1 MLDVC
6 AALRVAAPRTL
17 DKDTAHRLRGDGKKM
32 GAVLPVHALVVDQ
45 AHVRFVDQRC
55 GLQAVAG
62 TLTFQEIMR
71 QTVEFGVDD
80 RRQSCERALV
90 PVSPRTEQ
98 RTHVV
103 RNGSTDA
110 HFVMPSLRDYKRVR
124 HFFD

>member
-1 MLDVC
+1 
-6 AALRVAAPRTL
+6 
-17 DKDTAHRLRGDGKKM
+17 M

-62 TLTFQEIMR
+62 ALTFQEMVR
-71 QTVEFGVDD
+71 QTVEFVVDD

-90 PVSPRTEQ
+90 PVGPRTQQ

-110 HFVMPSLRDYKRVR
+110 HLVMPSLRDYKHLR